1 MLFHSNPVYI
11 LHPFYAVFAIFMES
25 SLLSRK
31 AKNLVNATSQLIH
44 EPSLPSPASRSKPYP
59 PL

>member
-1 MLFHSNPVYI
+1 
-11 LHPFYAVFAIFMES
+11 VFAIFVES